1 MADQERFDDLA
12 KGLAEGI
19 ISRGTAIKLS
29 CAALLGSMGLLSLFP
44 GVAGAEGLCEGVPAI
59 NNRRC
64 PLEASVCGACP
75 GCQCAVTVS
84 GRKRCL
90 DFSNEIC
97 PATDECDSNRDCPGE
112 EVCVKVAGCC
122 GGSRKNICVPPC
134 PPASECL
141 ETTV

>member
-1 MADQERFDDLA
+1 MILPA
-12 KGLAEGI
+12 
-19 ISRGTAIKLS
+19 
-29 CAALLGSMGLLSLFP
+29 
-44 GVAGAEGLCEGVPAI
+44 VAGAEGQCEGEPAI

-64 PLEASVCGACP
+64 PENTCGACP
-75 GCQCAVTVS
+75 ECQCAVTVS

-90 DFSNEIC
+90 DFSNEMC